1 MANDQYNDEIE
12 PMTNTLR
19 PDDIDPNEVSE
30 TSDLF
35 ARKSAFQKRSPLLGG
50 RSFLVILV
58 LLCTIP
64 VVAVAI
70 IWQNLPPVA
79 EGKLEASASAV
90 GLPSPDYYQIDY
102 RKRPP
107 HTGGE
112 LLVTNEGPMDWTNIN
127 ISINTFYQIYDNV
140 PIPAGETARFELDSF
155 VSRTGARFSL
165 QYNELK
171 SVRIYARLPTK
182 NRATFN
188 YRFPTVAEGTRE

>member
-1 MANDQYNDEIE
+1 
-12 PMTNTLR
+12 MTNILQSADTNNPQSSDSGSLATQK
-19 PDDIDPNEVSE
+19 
-30 TSDLF
+30 TSY
-35 ARKSAFQKRSPLLGG
+35 QKRSPSLGG

-58 LLCTIP
+58 LLCAVP
-64 VVAVAI
+64 VIAVAL

-79 EGKLEASASAV
+79 EGKLEAHADAT
-90 GLPSPDYYQIDY
+90 GLPNPDYYQIDY

-107 HTGGE
+107 HSGGE
-112 LLVTNEGPMDWTNIN
+112 LLITNTGSMEWTNIN

-140 PIPAGETARFELDSF
+140 PIPPGETARFELDSF

-171 SVRIYARLPTK
+171 SVRVYARLPTK

-188 YRFPTVAEGTRE
+188 HTFPTVAAGTRK